1 MSYLNIEQYL
11 DDKESFLDAFID
23 TGTEHDLF
31 VSSYIHGHFSVQA
44 AQLAIGDTQSTASLI
59 ESFEQALQTSIFIAI
74 ENNELSQSDAQ
85 DVRTMLKA
93 LFKK

>member
-1 MSYLNIEQYL
+1 MSYSNIEQYL
-11 DDKESFLDAFID
+11 VSKESFLDAFID

-44 AQLAIGDTQSTASLI
+44 AQLAVDETQSTVSLI
-59 ESFEQALQTSIFIAI
+59 ESFEQSLQASIFGAI
-74 ENNELSQSDAQ
+74 ENNELSPSDAQ
-85 DVRTMLKA
+85 DVRVMLKA